1 MEEKGGKKR
10 LQCCKHFP
18 RPVILGAKKNNDGT
32 TALLTKPGTTDEN
45 AESEHSLSD
54 NQAQVLG
61 ARRGDTSDPGI
72 PSEIRLVLIV
82 LCLMALMVI
91 NIRRSNS

>member
-1 MEEKGGKKR
+1 M
-10 LQCCKHFP
+10 
-18 RPVILGAKKNNDGT
+18 
-32 TALLTKPGTTDEN
+32 TKTGTTDEN

-54 NQAQVLG
+54 DTAQVLG

-72 PSEIRLVLIV
+72 PAEIRLGLII

-91 NIRRSNS
+91 NIKRSNS